1 MSAPE
6 PPALN
11 TPDRKH
17 VTFAGR
23 FPHNLLS
30 RTREPASGVSFPS
43 HSMSSQLS
51 TEISPLLSQPPSPA
65 SAQNAPHQAHSPPAD
80 KVQTGLA
87 SKIVAAM
94 YSFVVVGL
102 LTSSIGVIL
111 PHISHHYDISDLHVS
126 FIFLVGPIGYII
138 AAQSNHFIHS
148 RFGQRGVAILG
159 PIFHLL
165 STLTIAVRPPFP
177 VVLVAFAIV
186 AAGTG
191 LLDGSWC
198 AWAASMSSAN
208 TVSGLLHGSFS
219 IGAAIG
225 PFLASTMISD
235 KSRQWNAWYF
245 VLVSFRCFRG
255 DLGPSACE
263 DDCLH

>member
-1 MSAPE
+1 
-6 PPALN
+6 
-11 TPDRKH
+11 
-17 VTFAGR
+17 
-23 FPHNLLS
+23 
-30 RTREPASGVSFPS
+30 
-43 HSMSSQLS
+43 MSSQLS
-51 TEISPLLSQPPSPA
+51 TEISPLLSQPSSPA
-65 SAQNAPHQAHSPPAD
+65 SAHNAPHQAHSPPAD

-87 SKIVAAM
+87 FKIVAAM
-94 YSFVVVGL
+94 YSFVVLGL

-159 PIFHLL
+159 PILHLL

-177 VVLVAFAIV
+177 VVLVAFAMV

-198 AWAASMSSAN
+198 AWAASMGNAN

-235 KSRQWNAWYF
+235 KTRQWNEWYV

-263 DDCLH
+263 CCTRSLNFHVLTDDCLHR